1 MINILTWYAPSN
13 NGAFQKNTEL
23 GIFSDMLTVKPTFS
37 FAFTSMNY
45 IEQNGTFDIDGVP
58 MTDEQKAE
66 VLAQIEA
73 VIVPVEWKKNVRKQE
88 PMGYLASTSWYV
100 ERLNDPSSGKA
111 IPEDILAKRA
121 EARTLISAIE
131 AE

>member
-1 MINILTWYAPSN
+1 MTNILTWYAPSN
-13 NGAFQKNTEL
+13 NGAFQKTAEL
-23 GIFSDMLTVKPTFS
+23 GIFSDMLTVKPAFS

-58 MTDEQKAE
+58 MTEAQKAE

-73 VIVPVEWKKNVRKQE
+73 VVVPVEWKKNVRKQE
-88 PMGYLASTSWYV
+88 PMGYLSSTDWYYARKMETGQEVPADVV
-100 ERLNDPSSGKA
+100 EKRLA
-111 IPEDILAKRA
+111 
-121 EARTLISAIE
+121 ARELIRSIE

>member
-1 MINILTWYAPSN
+1 MNNILTWYAPSN

-23 GIFSDMLTVKPTFS
+23 GIFSDMLTVKPQFS

-73 VIVPVEWKKNVRKQE
+73 VIVPLEWKKNIRKQE
-88 PMGYLASTSWYV
+88 PLGYLSSTDWYYARKMETGQEVPAEVVEKRMAS
-100 ERLNDPSSGKA
+100 
-111 IPEDILAKRA
+111 RA
-121 EARTLISAIE
+121 LINAIE